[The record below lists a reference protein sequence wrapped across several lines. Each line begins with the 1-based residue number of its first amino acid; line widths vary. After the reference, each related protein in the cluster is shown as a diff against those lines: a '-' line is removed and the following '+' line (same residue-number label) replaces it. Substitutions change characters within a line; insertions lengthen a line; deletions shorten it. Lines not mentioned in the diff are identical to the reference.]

1 MDDVQRV
8 IPQPTATP
16 KCGHGVDLMSRS
28 ALLSSTHNSHMS
40 ILRQTTRCGLNQ
52 DIYYAL
58 NAFVAH
64 ANYIPEK
71 TGEVTARLKSG
82 QSGCSEA
89 PKAVPSHA
97 YSPIEKLKSKIDGQL
112 IAAKDN
118 ICTIEEPTTCASA
131 ILDGFVS
138 PYAATVVEKIEH
150 AGAVV
155 VGKTNMDEFGMGYA
169 YGRPSSR

>member
-1 MDDVQRV
+1 MTFNGSSRNPRQR
-8 IPQPTATP
+8 
-16 KCGHGVDLMSRS
+16 HGVDLMSRS
-28 ALLSSTHNSHMS
+28 SLLISTQNSHMS
-40 ILRQTTRCGLNQ
+40 ILRQTIRRSLSRNQ

-58 NAFVAH
+58 NAFVAP

-112 IAAKDN
+112 IAVKDN